1 MHFGFARA
9 FDGERQP
16 SDSGL
21 ASADTELG
29 LLVHEAALQTWTVSF
44 ASRRIAATLDVNNER
59 RARHWHVVVAQLNRV
74 SSGLER
80 RVENLV
86 DLIVLCDD
94 FAGNIF
100 AFRIGNGARQ
110 LACVNLMTQLAHVNL
125 EVCLSIHHD
134 ACKLRK
140 E

>member
-1 MHFGFARA
+1 M
-9 FDGERQP
+9 
-16 SDSGL
+16 
-21 ASADTELG
+21 
-29 LLVHEAALQTWTVSF
+29 
-44 ASRRIAATLDVNNER
+44 NNER
-59 RARHWHVVVAQLNRV
+59 RAGHRHVVVAQLNRV

-94 FAGNIF
+94 LAGNIF

-110 LACVNLMTQLAHVNL
+110 LAGVNLMTQLAHVNL

-134 ACKLRK
+134 ACKLRREEK
-140 E
+140 YLRLVSQLKCDKAFHNHNSNAMTLLISQRLFTIALRSSCQMWKLEKIN